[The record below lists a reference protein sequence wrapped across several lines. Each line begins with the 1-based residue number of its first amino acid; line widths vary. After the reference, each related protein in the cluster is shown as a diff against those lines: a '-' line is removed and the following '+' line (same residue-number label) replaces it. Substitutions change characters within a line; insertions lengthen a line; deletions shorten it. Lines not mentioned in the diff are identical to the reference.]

1 MEATVKHSEIGID
14 CLLLR
19 LSDRG
24 TMAKCYCYLVLGVEA
39 VQWRTRSEMKP
50 ARPHERGA

>member
-1 MEATVKHSEIGID
+1 VKHSEIGID